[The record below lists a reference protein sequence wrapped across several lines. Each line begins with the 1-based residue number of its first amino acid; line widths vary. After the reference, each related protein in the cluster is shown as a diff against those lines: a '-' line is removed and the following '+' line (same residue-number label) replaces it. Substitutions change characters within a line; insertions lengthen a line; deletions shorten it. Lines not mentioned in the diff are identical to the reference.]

1 MHEEIDLLGQ
11 ISSELFRI
19 KRLKRTLGHLL
30 EWNEKSGLA
39 VDDDFFDPA
48 DGTGDDGGFARHR
61 FEIDNAKRLVNG
73 GTTKNGRVRVELN
86 HTRLIEHLIDP
97 DDAVTQFP
105 RPRHRCLHF
114 LGDFFCI
121 GGTGAKHDLK
131 ILIHELDRAHEV
143 NDPLLARDSANEK
156 YERLRAIDPES
167 VE

>member
-1 MHEEIDLLGQ
+1 MHEEIDLLSQ
-11 ISSELFRI
+11 ITSELFRI
-19 KRLKRTLGHLL
+19 KRLKRTLDHLL
-30 EWNEKSGLA
+30 EWNEKSGLV
-39 VDDDFFDPA
+39 VDDDLFEPA
-48 DGTGDDGGFARHR
+48 DGTGDGG
-61 FEIDNAKRLVNG
+61 G
-73 GTTKNGRVRVELN
+73 C
-86 HTRLIEHLIDP
+86 
-97 DDAVTQFP
+97 
-105 RPRHRCLHF
+105 PRHRCLHF